1 MKSKVMGVDAA
12 NRRKN
17 SKLKV
22 TASGGE
28 NPGANLKPMS
38 KPAPM
43 GGAASGVSSRRDS
56 DSKMAPKASMRP
68 RTRSDKEFEDEA
80 DAAAD
85 RAMKHSQPPTLVYQA
100 GGGKVKKMAMGGAVH
115 KMPDGTMM
123 KGKAHGMAEGGKLKM
138 VEKGGK
144 KVPAFAADGV
154 GKMMGGGMCRGM
166 GAAKKGGG
174 YKG

>member
-17 SKLKV
+17 AKLKV
-22 TASGGE
+22 TASGGT
-28 NPGANLKPMS
+28 NPGANLKPIS
-38 KPAPM
+38 KL
-43 GGAASGVSSRRDS
+43 
-56 DSKMAPKASMRP
+56 APKSSMRP
-68 RTRSDKEFEDEA
+68 RTRSDKEAEDAA

-85 RAMKHSQPPTLVYQA
+85 RAMKHSQPPKLVY
-100 GGGKVKKMAMGGAVH
+100 KAM
-115 KMPDGTMM
+115 
-123 KGKAHGMAEGGKLKM
+123 GGKLKM

-154 GKMMGGGMCRGM
+154 GKMAMGGKCRGM
-166 GAAKKGGG
+166 GAATKGGN

>member
-17 SKLKV
+17 ANIKV
-22 TASGGE
+22 TASGGK

-43 GGAASGVSSRRDS
+43 GGAAGGGGGGGGKMPRPQPRPM
-56 DSKMAPKASMRP
+56 SKMAPKASMRP
-68 RTRSDKEFEDEA
+68 RTRSDKEFDDAA

-85 RAMKHSQPPTLVYQA
+85 RAMKHSQPPKLVY
-100 GGGKVKKMAMGGAVH
+100 KAM
-115 KMPDGTMM
+115 
-123 KGKAHGMAEGGKLKM
+123 GGKLKM
-138 VEKGGK
+138 VEKDGK

-154 GKMMGGGMCRGM
+154 GKMAMGGMCRGM
-166 GAAKKGGG
+166 GAASKGGN

>member
-17 SKLKV
+17 SNIKV
-22 TASGGE
+22 TASGGA

-56 DSKMAPKASMRP
+56 DSKMAPKSSMRP
-68 RTRSDKEFEDEA
+68 RTRSDKQFEDEA

-85 RAMKHSQPPTLVYQA
+85 RAMKHSQPPKLVYKA
-100 GGGKVKKMAMGGAVH
+100 AGGKVKKMAM
-115 KMPDGTMM
+115 
-123 KGKAHGMAEGGKLKM
+123 
-138 VEKGGK
+138 
-144 KVPAFAADGV
+144 
-154 GKMMGGGMCRGM
+154 GGMCRGM
-166 GAAKKGGG
+166 GAAKKGGSYSKDG
-174 YKG
+174 

>member
-22 TASGGE
+22 TASGGK

-38 KPAPM
+38 KL
-43 GGAASGVSSRRDS
+43 
-56 DSKMAPKASMRP
+56 APKGSIRP
-68 RTRSDKEFEDEA
+68 RTRSDKEFDDA
-80 DAAAD
+80 ASAAAD
-85 RAMKHSQPPTLVYQA
+85 RAMKHSQPPKLVY
-100 GGGKVKKMAMGGAVH
+100 KAM
-115 KMPDGTMM
+115 
-123 KGKAHGMAEGGKLKM
+123 GGKLKM

-154 GKMMGGGMCRGM
+154 GKMAMGGKCRGM
-166 GAAKKGGG
+166 GAAKMGGKYSKAG
-174 YKG
+174 

>member
-22 TASGGE
+22 TASGGK

-43 GGAASGVSSRRDS
+43 GGAASGVSRGVSGTVGGGGGGGVKMPRPQPRPM
-56 DSKMAPKASMRP
+56 SKMAPKSSMRP
-68 RTRSDKEFEDEA
+68 RTRSDKQFEVEA

-85 RAMKHSQPPTLVYQA
+85 RAMKHSQPPKLVY
-100 GGGKVKKMAMGGAVH
+100 KAM
-115 KMPDGTMM
+115 
-123 KGKAHGMAEGGKLKM
+123 GGKLKM
-138 VEKGGK
+138 VEKDGK

-154 GKMMGGGMCRGM
+154 GKMAMGGKCRGM
-166 GAAKKGGG
+166 GAASKGGN
-174 YKG
+174 YKD